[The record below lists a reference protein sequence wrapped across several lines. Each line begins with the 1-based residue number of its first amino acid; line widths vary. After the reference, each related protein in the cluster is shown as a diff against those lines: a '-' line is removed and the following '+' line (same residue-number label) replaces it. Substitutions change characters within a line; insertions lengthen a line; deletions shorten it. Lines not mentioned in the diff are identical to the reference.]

1 MPEALTVNVK
11 VDIEVLPSALECAE
25 ILMSVSQAS
34 MIAQTKESVLTLS
47 VATLVMLK
55 TSVLLELILA
65 QKMLLAVIR

>member
-1 MPEALTVNVK
+1 MK